1 LATKMTVVY
10 DIETT
15 GLSPAD
21 SEITQLSAEK
31 TYRDE
36 NGNVIVAEKF
46 NRFIKIRGRV
56 PREITALTGI
66 TNEMLA
72 RDGVPVK
79 QAMQE
84 FEAFVGDAILV
95 AHNGKRFDS
104 LFLAREMSLAGVSYS
119 HTELDTLL
127 LAKKLWPGRKSYKL
141 GTLIDDF
148 GLEKTEAHRADNDVE
163 MLVGLLYYARSYMTH
178 YVPSNL
184 REVYL
189 NDSMFNTNR

>member
-1 LATKMTVVY
+1 MATKMSVVY

-15 GLSPAD
+15 GLSLAD

-36 NGNVIVAEKF
+36 KGNIVVAEKF
-46 NRFIKIRGRV
+46 NRYIKIRGCV
-56 PREITALTGI
+56 PREITTLTGI

-72 RDGVPVK
+72 RDGVPVE
-79 QAMQE
+79 QAMLE
-84 FEAFVGDAILV
+84 FEEFVGDSILV

-104 LFLAREMSLAGVSYS
+104 QFIAREMNLAGICYS

-163 MLVGLLYYARSYMTH
+163 MLVGLLYYARAYMTH
-178 YVPSNL
+178 NVP
-184 REVYL
+184 RDMRDVYL
-189 NDSMFNTNR
+189 AASMFNTNR